1 MPSTNIPLFQ
11 LPHNEVSSYDH
22 RSKQAQINELECEV
36 SELKRQLAAA
46 IHVAAISMNNCSK
59 STTINASATTTVPVN
74 GVTTQGR
81 DKLTDRICQLAGK
94 FTILY
99 VLWIGNIE
107 ELFKTTVDPK
117 YQLVHRFNSQ
127 CDHSWITNSYFQ
139 TQFNEGMS
147 QAHSDAVAH
156 VCHICGPHLFNISDV
171 ADFARHDWREIHC
184 RELIGWVQTDNGEI
198 YYKPFAPI
206 PYHNYHG
213 KVDIYKLF
221 LNPVLIQV
229 YKSIVHG
236 QGSLDQPNHLRGVK
250 ESRWGISEI
259 TPGAIAMTGI
269 CARFALSHDPQFQCQ
284 GSATCIDYEVDF
296 QTYLEFLLVDNGII
310 KNIFSFWNQE
320 LYSVATKSTI
330 FMLQKLKNSV
340 KTVLAELK
348 SASLH
353 PMPLSMAIADPFST
367 PPLPSINPP
376 VSPPIPSEPHPH
388 RAPTLETSPGIID
401 DPPLAHCSE
410 SHMSGVPCAENFPS
424 TEEAMVVASRKV
436 GKEKLQL
443 RAKAIRMT
451 RRTKAG
457 N

>member
-1 MPSTNIPLFQ
+1 MPSTHIPLFQ
-11 LPHNEVSSYDH
+11 LPHNEVEDFTAQLGFSDSDNSVSFHDH
-22 RSKQAQINELECEV
+22 RSKQAQINELECGV

-59 STTINASATTTVPVN
+59 STTINTSATTTVSVN
-74 GVTTQGR
+74 GVTTQGK

-94 FTILY
+94 FTI
-99 VLWIGNIE
+99 
-107 ELFKTTVDPK
+107 F
-117 YQLVHRFNSQ
+117 
-127 CDHSWITNSYFQ
+127 WITNSYFQ

-147 QAHSDAVAH
+147 QAHSDAVAR
-156 VCHICGPHLFNISDV
+156 VRHICGPCLFNISDV

-184 RELIGWVQTDNGEI
+184 HELIGWVQTDSGEI

-206 PYHNYHG
+206 LHHNYHG

-250 ESRWGISEI
+250 ENRWGISEI

-269 CARFALSHDPQFQCQ
+269 CARFALSHDSQFQCQ
-284 GSATCIDYEVDF
+284 GSATCIDYEVNF
-296 QTYLEFLLVDNGII
+296 QTYLEFLLVDNSIV
-310 KNIFSFWNQE
+310 KSIFSFWNQE
-320 LYSVATKSTI
+320 LYSRATTSTT
-330 FMLQKLKNSV
+330 FTSQKPKRSV
-340 KTVLAELK
+340 KAVLAELK

-353 PMPLSMAIADPFST
+353 PMPLSMAIAAPFST

-388 RAPTLETSPGIID
+388 HAPTSETPGIID

-410 SHMSGVPCAENFPS
+410 SHVSGASCAENFPS
-424 TEEAMVVASRKV
+424 TEEAVAVAGRKE
-436 GKEKLQL
+436 GKEKPQL
-443 RAKAIRMT
+443 RPKAIRMT